1 MLRGLTRAGLILVVI
16 GLGTPLVLLSA
27 WLPLRPR
34 RAKIGN
40 WIVVIGARLILSS
53 LDVRLLVHNAER
65 LKRHQGFIFP
75 NHHSALDVL
84 LLAALTPV
92 RFLSKAEMR
101 RVPFIGWI
109 AVAIDTVFVQREEK
123 ESRLQARS
131 ELLDTP
137 RYPPIAL
144 FPEGGILI
152 NGELLNP
159 FRYGAFEIAQQS
171 QTPYIPCV
179 LRYEQRDLVHWGD
192 ESMISNIWRIA
203 RRSTGRLTV
212 EMVLLHVVHPQQDDD
227 PQLLAL
233 EAHGAM
239 LAVLQRDERRQV
251 ILEEG
256 I

>member
-1 MLRGLTRAGLILVVI
+1 MFRALARVVFIALVFLI
-16 GLGTPLVLLSA
+16 GTPLVLLSS

-34 RAKIGN
+34 QAKIGN
-40 WIVVIGARLILSS
+40 WIVVIGARLNLWV
-53 LDVRLLVHNAER
+53 LDVRPVAHNADR

-75 NHHSALDVL
+75 NHYSALDVL

-92 RFLSKAEMR
+92 RFLSKAEVR
-101 RVPFIGWI
+101 SVPFLGWVAI
-109 AVAIDTVFVQREEK
+109 AIDTVFVQREDK
-123 ESRLQARS
+123 NSRVEARNL
-131 ELLDTP
+131 LLDTP

-144 FPEGGILI
+144 FPEGAIHV
-152 NGELLNP
+152 NDELLNP

-179 LRYEQRDLVHWGD
+179 LRYEQRKLVHWGD
-192 ESMISNIWRIA
+192 ESMVNNIWRIA
-203 RRSTGRLTV
+203 KRPPGPLTV
-212 EMVLLHVVHPQQDDD
+212 ELILLHVVHPQQDDD

-239 LAVLQRDERRQV
+239 LAVLQQGEKQTV
-251 ILEEG
+251 IVEEG

>member
-1 MLRGLTRAGLILVVI
+1 MLRGLTRAGLILAVI
-16 GLGTPLVLLSA
+16 WLGTPLVLLSA

-34 RAKIGN
+34 QVKIGN
-40 WIVVIGARLILSS
+40 WIVVIGARLILWS
-53 LDVRLLVHNAER
+53 LDVQLIVHNAER

-75 NHHSALDVL
+75 NHHSALDAL

-109 AVAIDTVFVQREEK
+109 AIAIDTVFVQREEK

-144 FPEGGILI
+144 FPEGGILVT
-152 NGELLNP
+152 GELLNP

-212 EMVLLHVVHPQQDDD
+212 EMVLLHVVHPHQDDD

>member
-1 MLRGLTRAGLILVVI
+1 MLRALARAGLIVLVF
-16 GLGTPLVLLSA
+16 LMGTPLVLVSS

-34 RAKIGN
+34 QAKIGN
-40 WIVVIGARLILSS
+40 WIVVIGARIILWA
-53 LDVRLLVHNAER
+53 LDVRLVVHNADR

-75 NHHSALDVL
+75 NHYSALDVL

-92 RFLSKAEMR
+92 RFLSKAEIR
-101 RVPFIGWI
+101 TVPFIGWI

-123 ESRLQARS
+123 ESRVQARNV
-131 ELLDTP
+131 LLDTP

-144 FPEGGILI
+144 FPEGAILL
-152 NGELLNP
+152 NDEWLNP

-171 QTPYIPCV
+171 QTPYIPCA
-179 LRYEQRDLVHWGD
+179 LRYEQRQLVHWGD
-192 ESMISNIWRIA
+192 ESMVSNIWRIA
-203 RRSTGRLTV
+203 RRPPGKLTV
-212 EMVLLHVVHPQQDDD
+212 ELVLLHVVHPRQDDD

-239 LAVLQRDERRQV
+239 LAVLRQDEKQQV
-251 ILEEG
+251 IMEEG